1 MAALTENT
9 YIADIVKWEVNP
21 DYSRENVTVV
31 AATALK
37 RGQVLAIKTA
47 DSKFYPSVDGAADG
61 TQNAVAILLN
71 DLPITAGAVVPVLR
85 RTAIISDAFL
95 TWDASYNTQG
105 KKDTALANLKNS
117 SGIVTATDV

>member
-9 YIADIVKWEVNP
+9 YLADIIKWEVNP
-21 DYSRENVTVV
+21 EYSRENVTVV
-31 AATALK
+31 ATAALK
-37 RGQVLAIKTA
+37 RGQVLGIKTA
-47 DSKFYPSVDGAADG
+47 DSKFYPSVDGAVDG

-71 DLPITAGAVVPVLR
+71 DQPITTGAVVPVLR
-85 RTAIISDAFL
+85 RTAIIVDGFL
-95 TWDASYNTQG
+95 QWDSSYTTQG

>member
-1 MAALTENT
+1 MALTENT
-9 YIADIVKWEVNP
+9 YLTDIIKWEVNP
-21 DYSRENVTVV
+21 NYSRENVTVV

-47 DSKFYPSVDGAADG
+47 DSKFYPSMDGAADG

-85 RTAIISDAFL
+85 RTAIIVDGYL
-95 TWDASYNTQG
+95 QWDASYNTQG

-117 SGIVTATDV
+117 SGIVTASDV